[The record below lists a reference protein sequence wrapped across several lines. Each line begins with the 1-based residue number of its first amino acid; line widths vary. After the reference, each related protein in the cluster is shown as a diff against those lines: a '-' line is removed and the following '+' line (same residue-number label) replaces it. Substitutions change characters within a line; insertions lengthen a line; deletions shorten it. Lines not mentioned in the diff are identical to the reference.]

1 MKLRSLLF
9 VPADSERK
17 FAKANGIG
25 ADALILD
32 LEDSVAPPRKAL
44 ARGMVKDLLGAPPRD
59 WAFLVRVNPLGSG
72 LTLGDLAAVVRPGL
86 DGILIPKV
94 SGIEDIELISNYV
107 DALEVAAG
115 VTPGHVKLL
124 VVATE
129 TPAAM
134 IGFASYATPNARLVA
149 MTWGA
154 EDLGAALGALSNK
167 EANGD
172 WTFPYQMA
180 RAQCLFAAGAAGV
193 LPLDTLYADFKDQK
207 GLAESCRIARRDGFV
222 GRIAIHPDQIATI
235 NECFTPSEADLAHAR
250 RVVAAFA
257 AQPDAGTLGIDGKM
271 YDMPHLIAAKRALAS
286 VGEAVALSSM
296 PVDRARRVRSSAQS
310 FNHTSLVQS
319 RRRGRGLLL
328 YLLSHLDRNF
338 DRLTQTLGGGG
349 ATTQATCRNE
359 LDFNAAIRCW
369 DHDASCKL
377 DLDNTVQGTMASD
390 PVEIDQR
397 SHASV
402 GIGGNIRWSVVL
414 GILRIGQLRI
424 SG

>member
-44 ARGMVKDLLGAPPRD
+44 ARDMVKNLLGGPPRD

-72 LTLGDLAAVVRPGL
+72 LTLDDLAAVVRPGL

-94 SGIEDIELISNYV
+94 SGIGDVELISNYV
-107 DALEVAAG
+107 DALEIAAG
-115 VTPGHVKLL
+115 VEPGHVKLL

-134 IGFASYATPNARLVA
+134 IGFAGYTTQNRRLVA

-167 EANGD
+167 EPNGA
-172 WTFPYQMA
+172 WTFPCQVA

-193 LPLDTLYADFKDQK
+193 QALDTLYGDFRDQN

-235 NECFTPSEADLAHAR
+235 NECFTPSDADLAHAR

-286 VGEAVALSSM
+286 VGEDVT
-296 PVDRARRVRSSAQS
+296 P
-310 FNHTSLVQS
+310 
-319 RRRGRGLLL
+319 
-328 YLLSHLDRNF
+328 
-338 DRLTQTLGGGG
+338 
-349 ATTQATCRNE
+349 
-359 LDFNAAIRCW
+359 
-369 DHDASCKL
+369 
-377 DLDNTVQGTMASD
+377 
-390 PVEIDQR
+390 
-397 SHASV
+397 
-402 GIGGNIRWSVVL
+402 
-414 GILRIGQLRI
+414 
-424 SG
+424 

>member
-17 FAKANGIG
+17 FAKANVIG

-44 ARGMVKDLLGAPPRD
+44 ARDMVKELLGGPPRD
-59 WAFLVRVNPLGSG
+59 WAFLVRVNPLGGG

-94 SGIEDIELISNYV
+94 SGIKDVELISNYV
-107 DALEVAAG
+107 DALEIAAG
-115 VTPGHVKLL
+115 IQPGHVKLL

-134 IGFASYATPNARLVA
+134 IGFASYATPNRRLVA

-167 EANGD
+167 EPNGD
-172 WTFPYQMA
+172 WTFPYQVA

-193 LPLDTLYADFKDQK
+193 QALDTLYGDFRDKN

-235 NECFTPSEADLAHAR
+235 NECFTPSDADLAHAR

-271 YDMPHLIAAKRALAS
+271 YDMPHLIAAKRVLAS
-286 VGEAVALSSM
+286 VGEDIA
-296 PVDRARRVRSSAQS
+296 P
-310 FNHTSLVQS
+310 
-319 RRRGRGLLL
+319 
-328 YLLSHLDRNF
+328 
-338 DRLTQTLGGGG
+338 
-349 ATTQATCRNE
+349 
-359 LDFNAAIRCW
+359 
-369 DHDASCKL
+369 
-377 DLDNTVQGTMASD
+377 
-390 PVEIDQR
+390 
-397 SHASV
+397 
-402 GIGGNIRWSVVL
+402 
-414 GILRIGQLRI
+414 
-424 SG
+424 